1 MVLVEEV
8 PEEVLLREN
17 EHDSEFETD
26 SVAASDDL
34 LSDDEDEDFSLED
47 ETFYDRVVALKDIVP
62 PQTRSA
68 IAANVEGAKGWV
80 SWGFQK
86 TGAIAWIVST
96 SALLVGLP
104 LALAIEDETRITQ
117 QEREMQAQS
126 AGQQQVSSWA
136 DIDRS
141 RRSADIV
148 QLLGGGQQPQGVMPP
163 GFW

>member
-47 ETFYDRVVALKDIVP
+47 ETFYDIVP

-126 AGQQQVSSWA
+126 AGQQQVSS
-136 DIDRS
+136 
-141 RRSADIV
+141 
-148 QLLGGGQQPQGVMPP
+148 
-163 GFW
+163 

>member
-47 ETFYDRVVALKDIVP
+47 ETFYDRVVALIVP

-126 AGQQQVSSWA
+126 AGQQQVSS
-136 DIDRS
+136 
-141 RRSADIV
+141 
-148 QLLGGGQQPQGVMPP
+148 
-163 GFW
+163 